1 MKIEEAAN
9 YLKEELARWERDCK
23 SNHPMKDALALAIQM
38 LETGEV
44 YMTGDDYNL
53 FIKGYKDG
61 MKDYK
66 SLVEESDP
74 ADSENK
80 VRLINANA
88 LKAEMTKC
96 QIADFIAVQSVL
108 DTIDNAPTVK
118 TFTLLDIEENYKKG
132 LEKGLSEW
140 ETERPQG
147 EWIKDEEHSITI
159 NMFKCSNC
167 GGGGYPSF
175 KYCSH
180 CGALMVK
187 EEKNESR
194 S

>member
-23 SNHPMKDALALAIQM
+23 SHHPMKDALALAIQM

-80 VRLINANA
+80 VRLIDADA
-88 LKAEMTKC
+88 LKKKLNFVYHCAYIESKSKEG
-96 QIADFIAVQSVL
+96 IASDII
-108 DTIDNAPTVK
+108 DEIDNAPTVK
-118 TFTLLDIEENYKKG
+118 IDTNDIEYKAYCKG
-132 LEKGLSEW
+132 LEDGKKIA
-140 ETERPQG
+140 RPQG
-147 EWIKDEEHSITI
+147 KWNYIQAG
-159 NMFKCSNC
+159 MCVCPF
-167 GGGGYPSF
+167 
-175 KYCSH
+175 
-180 CGALMVK
+180 CGADPHRVYKNYCPKCGADMRG
-187 EEKNESR
+187 EEE
-194 S
+194 